1 MSAEL
6 YLQGAI
12 YARLHADL
20 TVPVYSNV
28 PDNEEGP
35 YVVIGDMA
43 VAEWGTD
50 ARTGSQIT
58 ASVDVWQQ
66 GTSMVSVRTIMAQV
80 IDSLDRLDVPASL
93 EYECIGLDFEN
104 STLVRDPDGVTM
116 HGTVT
121 LTAYVRS
128 AYPTILQD
136 STILL
141 NSTFLR

>member
-6 YLQGAI
+6 YLQAAM
-12 YARLHADL
+12 YDL
-20 TVPVYSNV
+20 LETALAVPVYSNV

-35 YVVIGDMA
+35 YVVIGDMS

-58 ASVDVWQQ
+58 AGVDVWQQ

-80 IDSLDRLDVPASL
+80 TDTLDRAEIPVSA
-93 EYECIGLDFEN
+93 EYMCIGIDFDN

-116 HGTVT
+116 HGTVNF
-121 LTAYVRS
+121 TAFVR
-128 AYPTILQD
+128 AL
-136 STILL
+136 
-141 NSTFLR
+141 

>member
-12 YARLHADL
+12 YDRLHADL

-43 VAEWGTD
+43 VLEWGTD

-66 GTSMVSVRTIMAQV
+66 GTSMVSVRTIMAQI

-104 STLVRDPDGVTM
+104 SSLVRDPDGVTM
-116 HGTVT
+116 HGTVNF
-121 LTAYVRS
+121 TAFVR
-128 AYPTILQD
+128 AL
-136 STILL
+136 
-141 NSTFLR
+141 